1 MSRWLPFIQVQ
12 IQIPTSVYHTVKLQQ
27 LPEDMSWYS
36 IALSAVEPVSQQAC
50 QHCALKL
57 ASMDSNVT
65 CALQLELLLR

>member
-1 MSRWLPFIQVQ
+1 
-12 IQIPTSVYHTVKLQQ
+12 
-27 LPEDMSWYS
+27 MSWYS